1 MCIVAQDGGSSAS
14 KASGA
19 YAVVDTI
26 LWKTRSKGIRR
37 SSRWKAEYNRSIEG
51 REEWSTRFADSQKGS
66 MLTVGQLVN
75 VIS

>member
-1 MCIVAQDGGSSAS
+1 MVAVAQARQ
-14 KASGA
+14 
-19 YAVVDTI
+19 AVH
-26 LWKTRSKGIRR
+26 TRLLTPFFGKLGQKGIRR